1 MQDFV
6 RAKYKAKS
14 AIRTQKQQQQQQQQ
28 LPTPT
33 IVDLLIDTPPPPS
46 AALSSAQASHGSS
59 SAPAKQFD
67 IETAQTFV
75 DDLVATIA
83 RRHRLLRASA
93 ARLAA
98 VTAAVET
105 VLYSQTQSLYAA
117 TFAERDDEL
126 TKKLAKLVTLSPA
139 HLGIPQRFWLLS
151 PDSPEPPYSAAIE
164 LLRSMPRL
172 STPAAQLRA
181 LVDTCAAIDNAV
193 KQRAREENWAAQ
205 GLDDRVTADLLL
217 PLLTF
222 VVIRSRIPR
231 IYSLSKY
238 LEDFISESD
247 EIHEQGYVL
256 VTFQCI
262 LQHIL
267 VLSEDL
273 QSLNVMSFSFNI
285 APT

>member
-1 MQDFV
+1 
-6 RAKYKAKS
+6 
-14 AIRTQKQQQQQQQQ
+14 
-28 LPTPT
+28 
-33 IVDLLIDTPPPPS
+33 
-46 AALSSAQASHGSS
+46 
-59 SAPAKQFD
+59 
-67 IETAQTFV
+67 
-75 DDLVATIA
+75 
-83 RRHRLLRASA
+83 
-93 ARLAA
+93 
-98 VTAAVET
+98 
-105 VLYSQTQSLYAA
+105 
-117 TFAERDDEL
+117 
-126 TKKLAKLVTLSPA
+126 
-139 HLGIPQRFWLLS
+139 
-151 PDSPEPPYSAAIE
+151 
-164 LLRSMPRL
+164 MPRL

-222 VVIRSRIPR
+222 VVIRARIPR